1 MANLHAEGNGTV
13 ELASHVLRAEIWPD
27 KGCDIV
33 SLVDAES
40 GIDVLFKAPWRPSP
54 QPAAASGDSLTHWLA
69 SYAGGWQVLLPNGG
83 APCVENGVEW
93 GFHGEAAVIPWWVDE
108 AGRSRARFGV
118 DLFRAPL
125 SVERE
130 IELDGAF
137 LHLAETVTNTSP
149 DPVEVMW
156 SHHPAFGAPLLAG
169 GAVLDVP
176 ATTVIADD
184 EAPGTML
191 QAGATSAWPKAQAAD
206 GGDVDLSVVP
216 GPDETRAHLA
226 YLTGFTE
233 GRYTISNAELDLAVR
248 VSWPLE
254 VFPHAWFWQEIHS
267 GAGYPWY
274 RRAYVTAIEPCTTYP
289 GQGLAAARSKGG
301 TPLRLAGGESRR
313 VDIEVE
319 VFRPSERSSQ

>member
-1 MANLHAEGNGTV
+1 MANLHSEANGTV
-13 ELASHVLRAEIWPD
+13 ELASGALRAEIWPD

-33 SLVDAES
+33 SLVDLAS
-40 GIDVLFKAPWRPSP
+40 GVDVLFKTPWRPSP
-54 QPAAASGDSLTHWLA
+54 QPAAASGDSLSHWMA
-69 SYAGGWQVLLPNGG
+69 SYPGGWQVLLPNGG
-83 APCVENGVEW
+83 AACTENGVEW
-93 GFHGEAAVIPWWVDE
+93 GFHGEAAVIPWWVEE
-108 AGRSRARFGV
+108 AGPSHARFGV

-125 SVERE
+125 AVERAV
-130 IELDGAF
+130 ELRGSG
-137 LHLAETVTNTSP
+137 LHLTETVTNTSP

-156 SHHPAFGAPLLAG
+156 SHHPAFGPPLLAS

-176 ATTVIADD
+176 VSMVIADD

-191 QAGATSAWPKAQAAD
+191 EPGTSHSWPKARTVD
-206 GGDVDLSVVP
+206 GDELDLSIVP
-216 GPDETRAHLA
+216 GPDEPRAHLA
-226 YLTGFTE
+226 YLTGFTD
-233 GRYTISNAELDLAVR
+233 GHYTISNLDLDLAVR

-274 RRAYVTAIEPCTTYP
+274 RRAYATAIEPCTTYP
-289 GQGLAAARSKGG
+289 GQGLTAARSKGG

-319 VFRPSERSSQ
+319 VFRPSERSN